1 MIQIRRGTTPTMHFA
16 LPIDVSLIKE
26 VRITYA
32 QNDRE
37 LYVKTTEDC
46 TMEGKTIS
54 HTLTQEET
62 FRLDSASRA
71 QVQLRL
77 LTAGGVVPPIE
88 IEPIKVLPSI
98 DEEVLA

>member
-1 MIQIRRGTTPTMHFA
+1 MIQIRRGTTPTMRFT
-16 LPIDVSLIKE
+16 LPIDVSLVK
-26 VRITYA
+26 VARITYA

-46 TMEGKTIS
+46 TLEGKTIS

-62 FRLDSASRA
+62 FRFDSESLA

-77 LTAGGVVPPIE
+77 LTTGGVVPPIE